1 MAHNGQHDQV
11 LARRVVM
18 VQALSQ
24 EDERHHNGENVQL
37 VPTVVPPGLGGAEGG
52 QGVVEDVVEDAAEES
67 FIRITESF
75 PTCQKFSLSK
85 YDSLQGFSFGV

>member
-24 EDERHHNGENVQL
+24 EDERHHDGENVQL

-52 QGVVEDVVEDAAEES
+52 QGVVHDVSKAFADES
-67 FIRITESF
+67 FTCNIIITEPF
-75 PTCQKFSLSK
+75 PKA
-85 YDSLQGFSFGV
+85 

>member
-1 MAHNGQHDQV
+1 MAHNGRHDQV

-24 EDERHHNGENVQL
+24 EDERHHDGENVQL

-52 QGVVEDVVEDAAEES
+52 QGVVHDVFGAVAEES
-67 FIRITESF
+67 CAMNT
-75 PTCQKFSLSK
+75 
-85 YDSLQGFSFGV
+85 